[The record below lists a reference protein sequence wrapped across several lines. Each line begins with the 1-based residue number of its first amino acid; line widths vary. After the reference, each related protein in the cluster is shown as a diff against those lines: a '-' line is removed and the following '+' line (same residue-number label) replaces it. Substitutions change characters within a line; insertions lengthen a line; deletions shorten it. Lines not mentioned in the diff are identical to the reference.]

1 MITPQEQMQS
11 LPKVQ
16 QYRDALQ
23 LFKVSN
29 CSAEYLMKEAWMRKP
44 NSSDLGSLYV
54 CAVAACILELRIWKK
69 KILKISYWWKL
80 EGNVQRGLVW
90 IASHAVDGGYWITE
104 YAKLWLCKK
113 KKKKKKMRPGSMVL
127 LSNAFQ

>member
-1 MITPQEQMQS
+1 ME
-11 LPKVQ
+11 
-16 QYRDALQ
+16 
-23 LFKVSN
+23 
-29 CSAEYLMKEAWMRKP
+29 
-44 NSSDLGSLYV
+44 
-54 CAVAACILELRIWKK
+54 K

-113 KKKKKKMRPGSMVL
+113 KKKKMRPGSMVL